1 MKRFIL
7 YSLLLLLFA
16 GTSKAQQIHID
27 QGVQVNGLWCFPV
40 HNKPKTYKY
49 LPTQSRLA
57 LDENQHPKFSFMRY
71 ITEKPTEGT
80 SGNSISQAGGG
91 GILHFLILY
100 DTPEEQIEKAER
112 LLIEKFE
119 DEEIK
124 IVGPIVFDSGK
135 YALVS
140 SILNSET
147 NERKKQILAMG
158 EAPVME
164 NSRIALSF
172 DVDPLHSKLLLES
185 FKMDTPDI
193 SITFELSFSGLT
205 DAYDATLEIDWSE
218 IKESQNFAAGGT
230 VYFVGADVELGLDEL
245 FKNNSI
251 RLVTNGSHPN
261 MESLLNTVYNKLL
274 ELMFQPVEP
283 TLIPESQQGGL
294 TDAIMELVGS
304 NGPLS
309 SGNTTGFGFN
319 ASYQLKKLRTE
330 GQSKLMFKGRTT
342 VTRKHFITF
351 NMGDLYSKYGANEQ
365 FFRDVPVWDPAFQQR
380 EVFVGIDGD
389 LEKEF
394 ENMLNSVTLS
404 LRKQH
409 ANGNQT
415 VDEVFI
421 NKSTFKEF
429 DGNLSMRY
437 LNQGDSIQ
445 TQWLEYQ
452 YKTVWKFKG
461 GGTYESEWIN
471 ESGAMVNL
479 FVPFKR
485 RKIFLDGDL
494 NSLKDKAIRAI
505 SVQVS
510 YPFFSETKQHRLTLR
525 PTDDLQEKSFEV
537 TLPNSEEEVNYT
549 ITWFVEDSD
558 PLEKTSKDKFGLIFI
573 DEIPNTP

>member
-1 MKRFIL
+1 
-7 YSLLLLLFA
+7 
-16 GTSKAQQIHID
+16 
-27 QGVQVNGLWCFPV
+27 
-40 HNKPKTYKY
+40 
-49 LPTQSRLA
+49 
-57 LDENQHPKFSFMRY
+57 
-71 ITEKPTEGT
+71 
-80 SGNSISQAGGG
+80 
-91 GILHFLILY
+91 
-100 DTPEEQIEKAER
+100 
-112 LLIEKFE
+112 
-119 DEEIK
+119 
-124 IVGPIVFDSGK
+124 
-135 YALVS
+135 
-140 SILNSET
+140 
-147 NERKKQILAMG
+147 
-158 EAPVME
+158 
-164 NSRIALSF
+164 
-172 DVDPLHSKLLLES
+172 
-185 FKMDTPDI
+185 
-193 SITFELSFSGLT
+193 
-205 DAYDATLEIDWSE
+205 
-218 IKESQNFAAGGT
+218 
-230 VYFVGADVELGLDEL
+230 
-245 FKNNSI
+245 
-251 RLVTNGSHPN
+251 
-261 MESLLNTVYNKLL
+261 
-274 ELMFQPVEP
+274 
-283 TLIPESQQGGL
+283 

-330 GQSKLMFKGRTT
+330 GQSRLMFKGRST

-351 NMGDLYSKYGANEQ
+351 NMGDLYKKYGANEQ

-429 DGNLSMRY
+429 DGSLSMRY

>member
-1 MKRFIL
+1 
-7 YSLLLLLFA
+7 
-16 GTSKAQQIHID
+16 
-27 QGVQVNGLWCFPV
+27 
-40 HNKPKTYKY
+40 
-49 LPTQSRLA
+49 
-57 LDENQHPKFSFMRY
+57 
-71 ITEKPTEGT
+71 
-80 SGNSISQAGGG
+80 
-91 GILHFLILY
+91 HFLILY

-112 LLIEKFE
+112 LLVEKFE
-119 DEEIK
+119 DDEIK

-330 GQSKLMFKGRTT
+330 GQSRLMFKGRST

-351 NMGDLYSKYGANEQ
+351 NMGDLYKKYGANEQ

-415 VDEVFI
+415 VDE
-421 NKSTFKEF
+421 
-429 DGNLSMRY
+429 
-437 LNQGDSIQ
+437 
-445 TQWLEYQ
+445 
-452 YKTVWKFKG
+452 
-461 GGTYESEWIN
+461 
-471 ESGAMVNL
+471 
-479 FVPFKR
+479 
-485 RKIFLDGDL
+485 
-494 NSLKDKAIRAI
+494 
-505 SVQVS
+505 
-510 YPFFSETKQHRLTLR
+510 
-525 PTDDLQEKSFEV
+525 
-537 TLPNSEEEVNYT
+537 
-549 ITWFVEDSD
+549 
-558 PLEKTSKDKFGLIFI
+558 
-573 DEIPNTP
+573 